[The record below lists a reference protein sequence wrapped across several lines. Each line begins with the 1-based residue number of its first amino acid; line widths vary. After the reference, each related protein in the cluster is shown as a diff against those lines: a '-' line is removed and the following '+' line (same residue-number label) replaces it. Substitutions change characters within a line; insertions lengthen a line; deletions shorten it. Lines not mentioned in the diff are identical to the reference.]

1 MNSTLSLSMSST
13 QIWIVVNHGSD
24 SQSQGVGVLLLTGHD
39 SEKLRQR
46 LKEEQ
51 QEMRD
56 IHSSTG
62 RASIWNGREG
72 AKRFFRE
79 STNQNPRKAYEK
91 PATIVGCRCKRALK
105 REQTNRRIH
114 THTRQL
120 Q

>member
-1 MNSTLSLSMSST
+1 MNSILSLSMSST

-72 AKRFFRE
+72 AKRFF
-79 STNQNPRKAYEK
+79 
-91 PATIVGCRCKRALK
+91 L
-105 REQTNRRIH
+105 RIH
-114 THTRQL
+114 ESKSKKSLRETRDYCWL
-120 Q
+120 QV